1 MLQNFVSIVIV
12 LTQPQCIP
20 TLNPTPEATIP
31 TVRVKCPRNSFSS
44 SVCFTLQIPM
54 FYLLQRNSNLAQI
67 DLYNI
72 LYTFKDSS
80 YLTLQYILGDSL
92 NQGFNIT

>member
-1 MLQNFVSIVIV
+1 MIMYNVVV

-72 LYTFKDSS
+72 HF
-80 YLTLQYILGDSL
+80 
-92 NQGFNIT
+92 QGQQQLWH

>member
-1 MLQNFVSIVIV
+1 MYSDFESNARGNDSHRPCKMSAQQLLQFRIFY
-12 LTQPQCIP
+12 PP
-20 TLNPTPEATIP
+20 
-31 TVRVKCPRNSFSS
+31 K
-44 SVCFTLQIPM
+44 